1 MRVDPFDYASYTLAE
16 LEDAQHHVNP
26 VLHPDR
32 AAQLEAELG
41 RRKGDESD
49 SGARVPLWPLAAL
62 GVFLVVIAGI
72 AAAVVVPK
80 ALAQKRIIQSI
91 QTAILDEFEAETLV
105 TAELTPIRSE
115 HPSDDAVND
124 AVSEVVVAFTNSSG

>member
-16 LEDAQHHVNP
+16 LVDAQHHVNP

-41 RRKGDESD
+41 RRKGDAAKAV
-49 SGARVPLWPLAAL
+49 ARTPLWPLAAL
-62 GVFLVVIAGI
+62 GVFLLVIAGI

-115 HPSDDAVND
+115 RPSDDAVND